1 MEFVVISLLNGI
13 SFGMILFLITT
24 GLSLTLGLM
33 GIINLAHGA
42 LFMVGAYV
50 GWTVAVQFELNYGL
64 ALLAGGIVAGLLG
77 LAIERGFLRF
87 LYKLV
92 DEQVLLTSG
101 FIYILTNLSLWM
113 WGGKAK
119 TSYTALF
126 LSGSFPIF
134 GWEYPVH
141 RIATIGIGLFFVIG
155 LWWLQEKTRLGAIIR
170 AGMDDKETTTG
181 LGINLGRVNYLVFF
195 LGAFIA
201 GVAGVIGAQ
210 LLSPDLSMSFNILL
224 LALIVLVVG
233 GVGSI
238 QGALVG
244 AMVIG
249 LINAFGIALF
259 PEFARFLMYLVMI
272 IILLVKPSGLL
283 GRTA

>member
-1 MEFVVISLLNGI
+1 MDFMVINLLNGI

-33 GIINLAHGA
+33 GIVNLAHGA

-50 GWTVAVQFELNYGL
+50 GWTVVVQLELNYGL
-64 ALLAGGIVAGLLG
+64 ALLAGGVIAGLLG
-77 LAIERGFLRF
+77 LAIERGFLRY

-92 DEQVLLTSG
+92 DEQVLLTAG
-101 FIYILTNLSLWM
+101 FIYILTNLSLWV
-113 WGGKAK
+113 WGGMAK
-119 TSYTALF
+119 TSYTVPV
-126 LSGSFPIF
+126 LSGSLPIL
-134 GWEYPVH
+134 GGTYPVY
-141 RIATIGIGLFFVIG
+141 RIATIGIGLIFVIG

-233 GVGSI
+233 GVGSV

-244 AMVIG
+244 AMAIG
-249 LINAFGIALF
+249 IINAFGIAVF
-259 PEFARFLMYLVMI
+259 PEFARFLMYLAML

-283 GRTA
+283 GRTT